1 MRGNKAQVS
10 HTPGLLLTE
19 KEANYLYPPSTIA
32 ALPVDVKYHH
42 GLLYT
47 GLVYAA
53 VLARVP
59 P

>member
-1 MRGNKAQVS
+1 MRGNKAQVA
-10 HTPGLLLTE
+10 HTPGLLLPG
-19 KEANYLYPPSTIA
+19 KEANYPYPPSTIA
-32 ALPVDVKYHH
+32 ALPVDVKYHC